1 MAIGSSGLL
10 VTLVALSLGASVADI
25 GAMSSAGAVA
35 TFVFSLV
42 WGRLSDLSGIR
53 KRYLLFFFLVLSPVF
68 LALSITN
75 LIPLLIFLHVALACI
90 ASGIAPIAIM
100 YTVEWCRDKN
110 WHGGVARYNSI
121 ASVGNILGLMM
132 YTAVA
137 GFYPTHWL
145 FSISAALCFAAALLL
160 WKMGKEPDITLER
173 HHFHMR
179 SFHDVE
185 KVLSHRPVLHH
196 LDLGKLRPP
205 RNLGKLKPLQLLF
218 LAAFVHWTGISFFN
232 VGQTPLMRALRLSDS
247 LILAVNGAAG
257 TMQAI
262 SFLWIAPRIKSNHK
276 RLLSGIVGVRGGLI
290 LCWAALPI
298 LFVYP
303 VSFVFVF
310 PLVISVVWSI
320 FYTIIWLPITDF
332 AISQAPAD
340 RKGSVQGELYSTTAV
355 ASAIGSALGGVVL
368 TLYGYTVGF
377 AIASIIAMLTIPI
390 LSRIDMNEPI

>member
-1 MAIGSSGLL
+1 
-10 VTLVALSLGASVADI
+10 
-25 GAMSSAGAVA
+25 MSSAGAVA

-53 KRYLLFFFLVLSPVF
+53 KRYLFFFFLVLSPVL

-75 LIPLLIFLHVALACI
+75 SVLLLILLNVTLACI

-100 YTVEWCRDKN
+100 YTVECCRGKN

-132 YTAVA
+132 CTAVA
-137 GFYPTHWL
+137 GFFPTHWL
-145 FSISAALCFAAALLL
+145 FSISAALCLAAALLL
-160 WKMGKEPDITLER
+160 WKMGKEPDVTLER

-185 KVLSHRPVLHH
+185 KVFSHRPVVHH
-196 LDLGKLRPP
+196 LDLGRLRLP
-205 RNLGKLKPLQLLF
+205 RNLRRLTPLQLLF
-218 LAAFVHWTGISFFN
+218 LASFVHWTGVSLFS

-262 SFLWIAPRIKSNHK
+262 SFLWIAPRIGSNHK
-276 RLLSGIVGVRGGLI
+276 WLLSGVVGVRGGLM
-290 LCWAALPI
+290 LCWATLPI

-303 VSFVFVF
+303 VSFVFLF

-332 AISQAPAD
+332 AISQAPED
-340 RKGSVQGELYSTTAV
+340 RKGSVQGELHSTTAV

-377 AIASIIAMLTIPI
+377 AIASVIAMLAIPI
-390 LSRIDMNEPI
+390 LARIDMSEPV